1 MAWRSL
7 RRRVGSMVGKYSALL
22 GLMAFLLF
30 PALWLLLSSLRPNRE
45 LFTETPSWSLNG
57 LTFENYVWAMSDRGM
72 GMPQLLATTLIVCAA
87 TAVLTAAFSML
98 AGYGLA
104 RYRGVGARAAVAVLL
119 LAQMI
124 QGPMILIPWYSVTAQ
139 LDLLNTRTVLVLIY
153 QTITLPAAVWLM
165 SSFFKRIPVELE
177 EAAALDGA
185 GRLRTLAQVVM
196 PIAMPGVAAITMYAF
211 ILAWNDYQYALT
223 LTTSEST
230 KTVQVGIAQVM
241 ESLGATNWGGI
252 MASGVLA
259 IVPVV
264 IVFAVVQRTLISGLT
279 AGAVKG

>member
-1 MAWRSL
+1 MSDVRV
-7 RRRVGSMVGKYSALL
+7 RRAVASVAGRYSAVLA
-22 GLMAFLLF
+22 LMLFLLL
-30 PALWLLLSSLRPNRE
+30 PAIWLVLSSLRPNRE
-45 LFTETPSWSLNG
+45 IFTSMPSWSFLG
-57 LTFENYVWAMSDRGM
+57 LTLDNYEWALSERGM
-72 GMPQLLATTLIVCAA
+72 GMVQLLATTLFVCAA
-87 TAVLTAAFSML
+87 TAVLTAVFAML

-104 RYRGVGARAAVAVLL
+104 RYQGVGARAAVVILL

-139 LDLLNTRTVLVLIY
+139 LGLLNTRTVLILIY

-165 SSFFKRIPVELE
+165 SSFFRRIPQELE
-177 EAAALDGA
+177 EAAAIDGA
-185 GRLRTLAQVVM
+185 GRLRTLAQVVL
-196 PIAMPGVAAITMYAF
+196 PIAMPGVAAVTMYAF

-223 LTTSEST
+223 LTSSRTT

-264 IVFAVVQRTLISGLT
+264 IVFALVQKTLISGLT